1 MNEVEGVVTDAQ
13 GRVRHSIFGK
23 WHESLFQGE
32 PPAATCIWR
41 AGEKAQ
47 EVGGDRERLRV
58 LDLYNDI
65 SAAFC
70 SQLDREWGGR
80 PSAVCVIV
88 VLVLPSRRHAGAAGA
103 VLRLHPVR
111 HGAQ

>member
-70 SQLDREWGGR
+70 SQLDREWGG